1 MAKKDGSRN
10 IKIFDEHLTYKTKNY
25 HKSYTENKTIM
36 TFYSVK
42 TNGDF
47 EQIMNIELENYS
59 LILEIK
65 GISVYMVRN

>member
-1 MAKKDGSRN
+1 
-10 IKIFDEHLTYKTKNY
+10 
-25 HKSYTENKTIM
+25 M